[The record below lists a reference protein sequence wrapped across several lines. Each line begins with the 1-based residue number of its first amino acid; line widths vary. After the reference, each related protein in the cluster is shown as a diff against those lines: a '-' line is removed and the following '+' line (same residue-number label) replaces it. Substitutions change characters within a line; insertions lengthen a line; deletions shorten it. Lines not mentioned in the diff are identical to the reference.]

1 MLFDAPKWA
10 SAPDQEQKKSA
21 PFILIL
27 DLLCQMLKYFSP
39 ELHPLVATFMR
50 NSTTSTGSTL
60 AKLRKMTGHPFNF
73 CREALTACDGDY
85 ERAIQWL
92 QKEAS
97 KRGLAKAEKLRSRPM
112 SQGLLGLLC
121 SSKCVAAVE
130 VNCETDFVAR
140 NQEFQS
146 LVASVTESFHKFL
159 LVRTYTFCCKKSG
172 NDGLQKFQ
180 SESLR
185 DLPIVTAEGKKS
197 LSGALA
203 DCVHSVGENMAV
215 SRAVG
220 MKLLPDEKTSKI
232 MAYCHMSTAG
242 GKRNLRN
249 VQFGKYVAFIRY
261 RLKAAEEAVVAC
273 GRQDRASQVALQLCQ
288 HIVGMNP
295 RPGLKLSP
303 PAENPDDERCL
314 LLQKFLLDETIDIR
328 TLLELNNIQL
338 EEFLRIECGQEE

>member
-1 MLFDAPKWA
+1 
-10 SAPDQEQKKSA
+10 
-21 PFILIL
+21 
-27 DLLCQMLKYFSP
+27 MLKY
-39 ELHPLVATFMR
+39 LHPDLRPLVAAFMR
-50 NSTTSTGSTL
+50 YSTTSTGSTL
-60 AKLRKMTGHPFNF
+60 AKLRKMTGHPFSF
-73 CREALTACDGDY
+73 CREALSSCDGDY
-85 ERAIQWL
+85 DRAIQWL

-121 SSKCVAAVE
+121 TNKCVAAVE

-146 LVASVTESFHKFL
+146 LVASVTESLHKCL
-159 LVRTYTFCCKKSG
+159 LQKSG
-172 NDGLQKFQ
+172 SDGLQHFRT
-180 SESLR
+180 ESLL
-185 DLPIVTAEGKKS
+185 DLPVTTARGTQS
-197 LSGALA
+197 LSSVLA

-242 GKRNLRN
+242 ATKRNLRN

-261 RLKAAEEAVVAC
+261 RLKAADESSASL
-273 GRQDRASQVALQLCQ
+273 GRQDRASQVGLQLCQ

-295 RPGLKLSP
+295 RPGLSLSP

-314 LLQKFLLDETIDIR
+314 LLQKFLLDESIDIR
-328 TLLELNNIQL
+328 TLLELNNIHL
-338 EEFLRIECGQEE
+338 EEFLRMECGQDDEEVEDQTTACSTSNAADHGSGP